1 VLSGAGL
8 LSCVAA
14 PPDLYTNEIYPADVR
29 ATGMGMSSAVARVGL
44 ISTPFVAQ
52 WLDSINL
59 TMAMAVYGL
68 AASGAVWALWTL
80 PIETTG
86 REMLGTMD
94 ELMHMLQQRAC
105 TLLSC
110 SLRSYPPSPALLSY
124 TSRLP
129 G

>member
-1 VLSGAGL
+1 
-8 LSCVAA
+8 
-14 PPDLYTNEIYPADVR
+14 
-29 ATGMGMSSAVARVGL
+29 
-44 ISTPFVAQ
+44 
-52 WLDSINL
+52 
-59 TMAMAVYGL
+59 MAMAVYGL

-110 SLRSYPPSPALLSY
+110 SLRSYPPSPALFSY